1 MAISRDD
8 IFRKALALAPSDRAE
23 LVGLLID
30 SLEEG
35 VEQGAEAAWLEEIDR
50 RARELESGA
59 VRSIP
64 STGLGGPDRL
74 DTHFAVKA

>member
-30 SLEEG
+30 SLDES

-59 VRSIP
+59 VSSIP
-64 STGLGGPDRL
+64 WELVRERFVRAPRG
-74 DTHFAVKA
+74 

>member
-8 IFRKALALAPSDRAE
+8 IFRKALALAPSDRVE
-23 LVGLLID
+23 LLGLLIG
-30 SLEEG
+30 SLDEG

-50 RARELESGA
+50 RAKDLESGA

-64 STGLGGPDRL
+64 WELVRERL
-74 DTHFAVKA
+74 VRAPRG

>member
-8 IFRKALALAPSDRAE
+8 IFRKALALAPSDRVE

-30 SLEEG
+30 SLDEG

-50 RARELESGA
+50 RAQELESGA
-59 VRSIP
+59 VLGIP
-64 STGLGGPDRL
+64 WELVRERL
-74 DTHFAVKA
+74 VRAPRG

>member
-8 IFRKALALAPSDRAE
+8 IFQKALALARPDRAE

-30 SLEEG
+30 SLDEG
-35 VEQGAEAAWLEEIDR
+35 VDEGVEAAWLEEIDR

-59 VRSIP
+59 VRSTP
-64 STGLGGPDRL
+64 WESVRERL
-74 DTHFAVKA
+74 VRAPRG

>member
-8 IFRKALALAPSDRAE
+8 IFRKALALAPSDRVE

-30 SLEEG
+30 SLDEG
-35 VEQGAEAAWLEEIDR
+35 VEHGAEAAWFEEIDR
-50 RARELESGA
+50 RAQELESGA

-64 STGLGGPDRL
+64 WELVRERL
-74 DTHFAVKA
+74 VRAPRG